1 MSTEPGN
8 TGNASAANRGASDGG
23 PLRDRSER
31 IAADDAARVVP
42 GDSHRTNDAT
52 GGIDAGPASAADP
65 AQASGRHTGNHAGSH
80 MAEPAAG
87 SADGDARTV
96 PATVAGATRVTPAAG
111 ATHADDTR
119 TRAVPVDDTRTR
131 TVPATDAGHT
141 RVAPAAGAINAED
154 TRTSAVPVDD
164 TRTRTVP
171 AADAEDTPTRAV
183 PATGADDTRTR
194 AVPATDVD
202 DTRTRVAPVT
212 STKDLPDETETRD
225 GRHRTETVHNDAVVG
240 ETALPNREALLAR
253 EKERFGG
260 MKFGSAFFG
269 WLTATGMVVLLSAL
283 AAAIGAAVGLSAET
297 DLGAALES
305 AAANQS
311 AGIIGAVIMLA
322 VLLLSYYAGGYVA
335 GRMARFN
342 GLKQGL
348 AVWLWALIAAAVVV
362 VLGLIYGSDI
372 RSISQLN
379 SVAPLPE
386 DLEGVSAGT
395 WIAVAASLVVTL
407 IGAVLGGLAGM
418 RFHRRID
425 RADFRTEETV
435 R

>member
-8 TGNASAANRGASDGG
+8 TGNASAANRGATDGG

-31 IAADDAARVVP
+31 TAADDAARTVA
-42 GDSHRTNDAT
+42 GDSHRTNDTAT
-52 GGIDAGPASAADP
+52 GGIGADSAADP
-65 AQASGRHTGNHAGSH
+65 AQGSGRHTGNHAGSH
-80 MAEPAAG
+80 LAEPVAG
-87 SADGDARTV
+87 SADGDARAV
-96 PATVAGATRVTPAAG
+96 PTTDEARTIPETK
-111 ATHADDTR
+111 HAR
-119 TRAVPVDDTRTR
+119 TGAVPV
-131 TVPATDAGHT
+131 
-141 RVAPAAGAINAED
+141 ED
-154 TRTSAVPVDD
+154 TH
-164 TRTRTVP
+164 TRTVP
-171 AADAEDTPTRAV
+171 AAEGDDTRSRVA
-183 PATGADDTRTR
+183 PAADDTRTR
-194 AVPATDVD
+194 AVPADDTHTRAVPVEDTRTRAVPATDAD

-212 STKDLPDETETRD
+212 STRDLPDESDSRD
-225 GRHRTETVHNDAVVG
+225 GRHRTETLRHETARDEAVHTETLHNDAVVG
-240 ETALPNREALLAR
+240 EAALPNREALLAR

-362 VLGLIYGSDI
+362 ILGLIYGSDI

>member
-8 TGNASAANRGASDGG
+8 TSNASAAGRGAADGG
-23 PLRDRSER
+23 PMRDRSDR
-31 IAADDAARVVP
+31 PAADDAARTAPEHGTEDTGTRVIRT
-42 GDSHRTNDAT
+42 DSAPAT
-52 GGIDAGPASAADP
+52 TPVEGT
-65 AQASGRHTGNHAGSH
+65 GRHTGSH
-80 MAEPAAG
+80 TAQP
-87 SADGDARTV
+87 ADGYEE
-96 PATVAGATRVTPAAG
+96 
-111 ATHADDTR
+111 
-119 TRAVPVDDTRTR
+119 
-131 TVPATDAGHT
+131 T
-141 RVAPAAGAINAED
+141 RVAPAASNEHPTAGH
-154 TRTSAVPVDD
+154 T
-164 TRTRTVP
+164 
-171 AADAEDTPTRAV
+171 ADEN
-183 PATGADDTRTR
+183 TRTR
-194 AVPATDVD
+194 AVPATEDTATRAVPATD
-202 DTRTRVAPVT
+202 SRHAEDTRTRVAPVT
-212 STKDLPDETETRD
+212 ASRDLPEETDHNRHTDRADRDVRDAHGTRHDDADRD
-225 GRHRTETVHNDAVVG
+225 GVVR
-240 ETALPNREALLAR
+240 EAALPNREALLAR

-283 AAAIGAAVGLSAET
+283 AAAIGAAIGLSAET
-297 DLGAALES
+297 NLGAALES

-311 AGIIGAVIMLA
+311 AGIIGAVIMLV

-362 VLGLIYGSDI
+362 ILGLIYGSDI

-386 DLEGVSAGT
+386 NLENVSAGT
-395 WIAVAASLVVTL
+395 WLAVAASLVVTL
-407 IGAVLGGLAGM
+407 IGAILGGLAGM

-435 R
+435 SR